1 MILRGVVTEPKRLPQ
16 ELLGVFLF
24 FFGIIVLLSLATFD
38 ANDRHLNHVVNAV
51 APVQNSAGVF
61 GAYLAGLLV
70 DFFGLSSYF
79 IPAILV
85 YSGGRK
91 ILGRQQGE
99 PWRKVSSMLFWL
111 CFASLSY
118 YLDIGLGDV
127 RGGGLLGV
135 SVGRFAIQFFSPIG
149 ATLVWIFFML
159 FAAQLHFNFSWLAF
173 ITQSVVDFWN
183 KTCTSCHKIL
193 DALEK
198 TVIRKSR
205 HTQPLDV
212 KDAMPSANDNMAVQ
226 MATLRNQEKY
236 NSEESHSAGDATQGQ
251 QGDYRNKMQEQDNAQ
266 SRQQSSQAKSTW
278 VSASALTHEVLGT
291 KQDWST
297 EQPSPLQNDEE
308 VNSSKSAELL
318 MVRADDV
325 DDAATSI
332 KSIIERPQQ
341 LQTLQPPI
349 SSQDD
354 LDTLGV
360 NATTQQQVASM
371 PLDGQ
376 QVEVRLSSSTPDFKP
391 QATYQAP
398 GQALG
403 QNQHQTQGSY
413 PSGETQITLEQASPI
428 EPIENQYPVF
438 TTADEKLLRTG
449 SSPLYQQPDAAHQ
462 TPQTPLGVSSIQQ
475 DPLLAQLLSAT
486 EQMTKQEATQKNGQ
500 AAQPEETVQSMLEED
515 NELAWLNGPSPLQA
529 RLEALKKQYGPEQ
542 PTPTAATPVAT
553 SVQPVTGQIKPTE
566 LPTEPIELV
575 NLVNP
580 SVTPDYDLA
589 PKTLHPATTLTAQ
602 ASTPTVVA
610 PKAPRITVVPE
621 VRQQVVAPA
630 PVQQPTQTSEPK
642 FIPAQPIQ
650 PVQETAHQNITRND
664 RQNTDEQ
671 DQATPES
678 RTYTI
683 GMEEQPP
690 LTNLIPGVTHEAA
703 VIKPALDPRL
713 CKLPSLDLLEV
724 NSGVGDGPPDEV
736 LDEKARS
743 LMACLSDFGIQG
755 ELTRIVPGPVVTMFE
770 VKPAPGVR
778 VARIANLN
786 DDLALALKAI
796 AVRVQAPIP
805 GSDTVGIEIPNEQRE
820 TVSFRDILDSKP
832 FNESE
837 SFLTMALGK
846 DIAGN
851 PVAADLAKMPH
862 LLVAGATGA
871 GKSVCLNSI
880 LLSLLYKA
888 KPHELQLLLIDPK
901 RIEMAIYA
909 DLPHLV
915 HPVVTEMALAKNALE
930 WAVAEMDRRYTE
942 IARLGVRNILGY
954 NNKLFEMGPNRP
966 EEFAN
971 IEPMPYMVIIIDELA
986 DLMLTAAKDVETSI
1000 VRLAQLARAAG
1011 IHLILA
1017 TQRPSVDVV
1026 TGLIKANF
1034 PCRISFQVT
1043 SKHDSRTILDTV
1055 GAEHLL
1061 GKGDMLFKPGG
1072 GKFQRLHGAFV
1083 SDDEVGRVADFWRGQ
1098 MPPAYKVDFSS
1109 WGEPAVM
1116 GGNNGDLIDNI
1127 TSDPMY
1133 AEAVDFVSQQGKAS
1147 ISLIQRRFRIGFNRA
1162 ARYVEQME
1170 HDGLIGPAD
1179 GSKPR
1184 LLLR

>member
-1 MILRGVVTEPKRLPQ
+1 MIIRGVATEPKRLPQ

-38 ANDRHLNHVVNAV
+38 ADDRHLNHVVNVV
-51 APVQNSAGVF
+51 APVRNSAGIF

-79 IPAILV
+79 VPAVLV

-91 ILGRQQGE
+91 ILGRQPGE
-99 PWRKVSSMLFWL
+99 ARRKVSSLIFWL

-118 YLDIGLGDV
+118 SLDIGAGGV
-127 RGGGLLGV
+127 RGGGLLGI
-135 SVGRFAIQFFSPIG
+135 SVGRFAIQFFSPVG

-159 FAAQLHFNFSWLAF
+159 FAAQLHFNFSWFAL
-173 ITQSVVDFWN
+173 ISLSVVNFWN
-183 KTCTSCHKIL
+183 KVCASCHNAL
-193 DALEK
+193 DSLKK
-198 TVIRKSR
+198 TLIRKSR
-205 HTQPLDV
+205 HTQPPEV
-212 KDAMPSANDNMAVQ
+212 KDTVPPAGHAGNMFRQPYNDRQTGDSQDSHVDRPERLSSGQAKNVWVNANALIGEVGGANPDWAAKSSLPEAGESVDV
-226 MATLRNQEKY
+226 E
-236 NSEESHSAGDATQGQ
+236 NSE
-251 QGDYRNKMQEQDNAQ
+251 
-266 SRQQSSQAKSTW
+266 STSEPAA
-278 VSASALTHEVLGT
+278 VSTVG
-291 KQDWST
+291 
-297 EQPSPLQNDEE
+297 
-308 VNSSKSAELL
+308 
-318 MVRADDV
+318 ADTV
-325 DDAATSI
+325 CAAAIPI
-332 KSIIERPQQ
+332 KSIIERPQNIQ
-341 LQTLQPPI
+341 PLQ
-349 SSQDD
+349 
-354 LDTLGV
+354 
-360 NATTQQQVASM
+360 
-371 PLDGQ
+371 
-376 QVEVRLSSSTPDFKP
+376 
-391 QATYQAP
+391 
-398 GQALG
+398 
-403 QNQHQTQGSY
+403 
-413 PSGETQITLEQASPI
+413 
-428 EPIENQYPVF
+428 
-438 TTADEKLLRTG
+438 
-449 SSPLYQQPDAAHQ
+449 
-462 TPQTPLGVSSIQQ
+462 PQTPGLIQLTQPVQPVHGVTDAASPQPASLADGMRHVEQKELLVTPGQQ
-475 DPLLAQLLSAT
+475 PFNT
-486 EQMTKQEATQKNGQ
+486 EL
-500 AAQPEETVQSMLEED
+500 AAQAPQTAGATRAAAEISLRHESEQRPVTDRKNEQKSGQMNAQALQSSSPAQGPLQSSGLASSRKVPEEDHEMS
-515 NELAWLNGPSPLQA
+515 WLDGPSPLQE
-529 RLEALKKQYGPEQ
+529 RLEIMKKKYG
-542 PTPTAATPVAT
+542 AD
-553 SVQPVTGQIKPTE
+553 QPVVQSTAP
-566 LPTEPIELV
+566 LPVEPLFE
-575 NLVNP
+575 
-580 SVTPDYDLA
+580 PD
-589 PKTLHPATTLTAQ
+589 
-602 ASTPTVVA
+602 
-610 PKAPRITVVPE
+610 
-621 VRQQVVAPA
+621 PA
-630 PVQQPTQTSEPK
+630 PVPNSAGEQIKEQIKERAAQQPVPTLISEQAGQNTTTQDHGYGHNYEPAPE
-642 FIPAQPIQ
+642 ITEPYGG
-650 PVQETAHQNITRND
+650 QNIPGSEERAAG
-664 RQNTDEQ
+664 EQ
-671 DQATPES
+671 YPDTPES
-678 RTYTI
+678 KTYTV
-683 GMEEQPP
+683 GMERQP
-690 LTNLIPGVTHEAA
+690 LLDSVPGAAHEPA
-703 VIKPALDPRL
+703 VIKAALDPRL
-713 CKLPSLDLLEV
+713 CKLPGLDLLEA
-724 NSGVGDGPPDEV
+724 NSGVGEGPSDEV

-778 VARIANLN
+778 VARIASLN

-832 FNESE
+832 FNDSE

-901 RIEMAIYA
+901 RIEMAVYA

-915 HPVVTEMALAKNALE
+915 HPVVTEMPLAKNALE

-954 NNKLFEMGPNRP
+954 NNKLSEMGPDRP
-966 EEFAN
+966 AEFVN
-971 IEPMPYMVIIIDELA
+971 TEPMPYLVIIIDELA

-1083 SDDEVGRVADFWRGQ
+1083 SDGEVARVADFWRDQ
-1098 MPPAYKVDFSS
+1098 MPPAYKVDFTS
-1109 WGEPAVM
+1109 WGELSGP
-1116 GGNNGDLIDNI
+1116 GNGNGSDLIDNVA
-1127 TSDPMY
+1127 SDPMY
-1133 AEAVDFVSQQGKAS
+1133 AEAVDFVTQQGKAS

-1184 LLLR
+1184 LLIR

>member
-1 MILRGVVTEPKRLPQ
+1 M
-16 ELLGVFLF
+16 
-24 FFGIIVLLSLATFD
+24 
-38 ANDRHLNHVVNAV
+38 
-51 APVQNSAGVF
+51 
-61 GAYLAGLLV
+61 

-85 YSGGRK
+85 YSGGKK
-91 ILGRQQGE
+91 ILGRQSGE
-99 PWRKVSSMLFWL
+99 PRRKVSSIIFWL

-118 YLDIGLGDV
+118 YLDLGLGDV

-135 SVGRFAIQFFSPIG
+135 SVGRFTIQFFSPIG
-149 ATLVWIFFML
+149 ATLVWLFFML

-173 ITQSVVDFWN
+173 ITKSLVNVWN
-183 KTCTSCHKIL
+183 KICESCHKVL
-193 DALEK
+193 DGLEK
-198 TVIRKSR
+198 LVIRKSR
-205 HTQPLDV
+205 HTQPI
-212 KDAMPSANDNMAVQ
+212 DAYQ
-226 MATLRNQEKY
+226 
-236 NSEESHSAGDATQGQ
+236 DATSSAVGNTTGLRDHDQKTYGPTEASYSDFVPHQ
-251 QGDYRNKMQEQDNAQ
+251 EDAAADSGAMYREKENAQ
-266 SRQQSSQAKSTW
+266 NRQQTAQAKNTW
-278 VSASALTHEVLGT
+278 VNASALTDEILGSSP
-291 KQDWST
+291 DWSAKQPT
-297 EQPSPLQNDEE
+297 PQVEQTFTPGSSSGASPLLSGETPD
-308 VNSSKSAELL
+308 S
-318 MVRADDV
+318 
-325 DDAATSI
+325 AATSI
-332 KSIIERPQQ
+332 KTIIERPQQ
-341 LQTLQPPI
+341 LQTTSTAQPHNNNQAPLENELQ
-349 SSQDD
+349 QA
-354 LDTLGV
+354 G
-360 NATTQQQVASM
+360 QVAFN
-371 PLDGQ
+371 GQ
-376 QVEVRLSSSTPDFKP
+376 QLATGQMGNQISTPQPEAPQNIEYGFRAEAHAMPELAPAAEAVETQYPFFTAAEKKLLQTFPYPEQHPAQP
-391 QATYQAP
+391 QAYAEEKKQQTIP
-398 GQALG
+398 GAIIPEA
-403 QNQHQTQGSY
+403 Y
-413 PSGETQITLEQASPI
+413 
-428 EPIENQYPVF
+428 
-438 TTADEKLLRTG
+438 K
-449 SSPLYQQPDAAHQ
+449 
-462 TPQTPLGVSSIQQ
+462 
-475 DPLLAQLLSAT
+475 DPLLARLLSAS
-486 EQMTKQEATQKNGQ
+486 EQ
-500 AAQPEETVQSMLEED
+500 AAEHQNSMQDTLNSQPGEYTQAGAEED
-515 NELAWLNGPSPLQA
+515 NDLSWLNGPSPLQE
-529 RLEALKKQYGPEQ
+529 RLEALKKKYGADQPPVQ
-542 PTPTAATPVAT
+542 PTPEQTATPLTIVTPSVAQQIT
-553 SVQPVTGQIKPTE
+553 GQPVVSAIESTGLADQTKPETYQ
-566 LPTEPIELV
+566 PT
-575 NLVNP
+575 
-580 SVTPDYDLA
+580 
-589 PKTLHPATTLTAQ
+589 
-602 ASTPTVVA
+602 
-610 PKAPRITVVPE
+610 
-621 VRQQVVAPA
+621 APA
-630 PVQQPTQTSEPK
+630 PSPANTRQDAAPSVSAPTALRVTAVPGVPQQTPVPPSTLAQQLEKTADPQLIPSS
-642 FIPAQPIQ
+642 PAQPVQ
-650 PVQETAHQNITRND
+650 DVLEQHLGGYDQQETE
-664 RQNTDEQ
+664 DEYSTSE
-671 DQATPES
+671 D
-678 RTYTI
+678 RTYII
-683 GMEEQPP
+683 GMEEQP
-690 LTNLIPGVTHEAA
+690 LLENSIPPAT
-703 VIKPALDPRL
+703 IKPALDPRL

-724 NSGVGDGPPDEV
+724 NSGTADGPPDEV

-820 TVSFRDILDSKP
+820 TVSFRDILDSSP
-832 FNESE
+832 FHESE

-915 HPVVTEMALAKNALE
+915 HPVVTEMPLAKNALE

-1109 WGEPAVM
+1109 WGEPAAM
-1116 GGNNGDLIDNI
+1116 GGNGGDLIDNVA
-1127 TSDPMY
+1127 SDPMY

-1170 HDGLIGPAD
+1170 HEGLIGPAD

-1184 LLLR
+1184 LILR